1 MTLQAGQVYRLRVS
15 SGGRQLIVALLSPSH
30 RVTSRLVNPWNVLI
44 LEDDILSS
52 NDGSTHC
59 FEMAHS
65 EDWERIA

>member
-1 MTLQAGQVYRLRVS
+1 MYRLRVS
-15 SGGRQLIVALLSPSH
+15 SGGRQLIVALLSPSYK
-30 RVTSRLVNPWNVLI
+30 VTSLVMVNPWNVLI

-59 FEMAHS
+59 FEMAHA